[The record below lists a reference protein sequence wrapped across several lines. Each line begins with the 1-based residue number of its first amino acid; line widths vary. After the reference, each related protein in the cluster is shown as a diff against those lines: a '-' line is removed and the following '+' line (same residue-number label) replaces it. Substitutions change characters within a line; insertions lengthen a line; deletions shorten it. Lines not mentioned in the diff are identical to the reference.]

1 MGPRLPYGAQAV
13 ICITEGPPVVPEI
26 QESSDYATP
35 GAKIIISLFIAFV
48 IAILIVG
55 AGAIGRPNDAA
66 SEAAAAK
73 TGETAQAAGPPA
85 EPSGGNAANGQ
96 TIFTSSGCGA
106 CHAIPNVAQGAIGPS
121 LATIGAVAA
130 TRRPGYS
137 AGQYVLESITHPSA
151 FVAPG
156 YQDGLMPKT
165 YSQTLKPAEINDLV
179 AYLMTLR

>member
-1 MGPRLPYGAQAV
+1 M
-13 ICITEGPPVVPEI
+13 VPEI

-48 IAILIVG
+48 IAIIVAG
-55 AGAIGRPNDAA
+55 AGALGRPNDAA
-66 SEAAAAK
+66 TEAAAAK
-73 TGETAQAAGPPA
+73 TGQTAPSAGPPA

-106 CHAIPNVAQGAIGPS
+106 CHAVPNVAQGVVGPS
-121 LATIGAVAA
+121 LATIGVVAA

-137 AGQYVLESITHPSA
+137 AGQYLVESITHPSA
-151 FVAPG
+151 FVVQG

-165 YSQTLKPAEINDLV
+165 YSQTLKPGEINDLA
-179 AYLMTLR
+179 AYLLTLR